1 MLVDVSAINKL
12 MDYWGEDCVCFYNE
26 TETTLSKLREYF
38 EDNNINLPLD
48 KCSFSFFE
56 VEYNNNVL
64 MIPQKN
70 KNNRDDLKISN
81 RETIDLD
88 V

>member
-1 MLVDVSAINKL
+1 MLVDVSAVNKL
-12 MDYWGEDCVCFYNE
+12 MDYWGEDCVCFYND
-26 TETTLSKLREYF
+26 TETTLSKLSEYF

-56 VEYNNNVL
+56 VEYGDDVL
-64 MIPQKN
+64 VIPS
-70 KNNRDDLKISN
+70 KNNKDKDDLLIYN
-81 RETIDLD
+81 RENIDLD

>member
-1 MLVDVSAINKL
+1 MLVDVSAVNKL
-12 MDYWGEDCVCFYNE
+12 MDYWGEDCVCFYND

-48 KCSFSFFE
+48 KCKFSFFE
-56 VEYNNNVL
+56 VEYGSDILV
-64 MIPQKN
+64 IPS
-70 KNNRDDLKISN
+70 KNNKDKDDLLIYN
-81 RETIDLD
+81 RENIDLD

>member
-12 MDYWGEDCVCFYNE
+12 MDYWGEDRICFFNE
-26 TETTLSKLREYF
+26 EETTLLNLRNHF

-48 KCSFSFFE
+48 KCKFSFFD
-56 VEYNNNVL
+56 VEYGSDILV
-64 MIPQKN
+64 IPS
-70 KNNRDDLKISN
+70 KNNKDKDDLLIYN
-81 RETIDLD
+81 RENIDLD

>member
-12 MDYWGEDCVCFYNE
+12 MDYWGEDRICFFNE
-26 TETTLSKLREYF
+26 EETTLLNLRNHF

-70 KNNRDDLKISN
+70 NNNRDDLKISN

>member
-48 KCSFSFFE
+48 KCKFSFFE
-56 VEYNNNVL
+56 VEYGSDILV
-64 MIPQKN
+64 IPS
-70 KNNRDDLKISN
+70 KNNKDKDDLLIYN
-81 RETIDLD
+81 RENIDLD

>member
-12 MDYWGEDCVCFYNE
+12 MDYWGEDCVCFFNE
-26 TETTLSKLREYF
+26 EETTLLNLRNHF
-38 EDNNINLPLD
+38 EDSNLNLPLD
-48 KCSFSFFE
+48 KCKFSFFE

-70 KNNRDDLKISN
+70 NNNRDDLKISN